1 MDWKLAGI
9 LVVLGI
15 LAFVAAPRTQP
26 VVTSPPPST
35 FSAAKSANE
44 DALAAALLQ
53 KQDNTQ
59 GASKLAQT
67 PTSLPPREGTVTIWH
82 DDDPAVASSS
92 TDNYAAAMVAVRLLR
107 ESLRDPD
114 SLVLENVFARRPA
127 YAICIRY
134 RAKNGFGGYNREF
147 VAFHDLQLTKS
158 AAIWN
163 KHCAGSGFY
172 DIPTFGL

>member
-1 MDWKLAGI
+1 MI
-9 LVVLGI
+9 
-15 LAFVAAPRTQP
+15 
-26 VVTSPPPST
+26 
-35 FSAAKSANE
+35 
-44 DALAAALLQ
+44 
-53 KQDNTQ
+53 
-59 GASKLAQT
+59 
-67 PTSLPPREGTVTIWH
+67 
-82 DDDPAVASSS
+82 
-92 TDNYAAAMVAVRLLR
+92 AVRLLR

-114 SLVLENVFARRPA
+114 SLVLENVFARHPA